1 MNSRILQQ
9 LSQDSYTLVRRIG
22 EAADDQGVSVYLVG
36 GVVRDLFLKRDNL
49 DLDFVV
55 EGNAIIFAR
64 KAAGILKAPIKVY
77 KDFGTAAVVLND
89 GRALD
94 FATARAETYAAP
106 GCLPQVRRG
115 SIHEDLFRRD
125 FTVNAMAL
133 GINHSRWG
141 QLVDPFD
148 GLKDLRAKTIR
159 VLHQRSFDDDAT
171 RILRAIRFEQRFG
184 FRIKPQTLKL
194 LKRRLAR
201 RTGDHVSAQ
210 RFFNEFRKILM
221 EEKIF
226 PALKRMKQLRAEKLL
241 HPGFVLDLKILK
253 TVQSR
258 FDAVKKKYDLS
269 NDYRWKIFLTA
280 VLEGQAD
287 RVIAEFP
294 RSLSLTAHDCKI
306 FAQANS
312 AIDFLS
318 RLCKNSLSPS
328 GVYGVLKPLAPEQCI
343 YLLCRA
349 SRAQVL
355 RRLDRF
361 LKKDQFVVLAIDGN
375 DVKVLGAT
383 GAKIGEVLKETL
395 DRKIDTGL
403 KSKSQ
408 EISFVRGLLN
418 V

>member
-1 MNSRILQQ
+1 MNSNILKQ
-9 LSQDSYTLVRRIG
+9 LPQNSYTLVRRIG
-22 EAADDQGVSVYLVG
+22 EAADAQGVSVYLAG

-55 EGNAIIFAR
+55 EGDAIAFAR

-77 KDFGTAAVVLND
+77 KDFGTATIVLTD

-94 FATARAETYAAP
+94 FATAREETYAAP
-106 GCLPQVRRG
+106 GRLPEVRRG

-125 FTVNAMAL
+125 FTVNAMGL
-133 GINHSRWG
+133 WINQSRWA
-141 QLVDPFD
+141 QVVDPFG

-159 VLHQRSFDDDAT
+159 VLHETSFEDDAT

-184 FRIKPQTLKL
+184 FRIEPQTLKL

-201 RTGDHVSAQ
+201 RSGDHVSAQ
-210 RFFNEFRKILM
+210 RFFNEFKKILM
-221 EEKIF
+221 EEKVL

-241 HPGFVLDLKILK
+241 HPDFVLNLKVLK

-258 FDAVKKKYDLS
+258 FDSVKKKYDLS
-269 NDYRWKIFLTA
+269 NDHRWKVFLMA
-280 VLEGQAD
+280 LLEGQ
-287 RVIAEFP
+287 REETIAAFLKP
-294 RSLSLTAHDCKI
+294 LSLTAHDCKS

-318 RLCKNSLSPS
+318 KLCKNSLSPS

-343 YLLCRA
+343 YLLCRT

-361 LKKDQFVVLAIDGN
+361 LKKDQFVTLAIDGN
-375 DVKVLGAT
+375 DVRALGAT
-383 GAKIGEVLKETL
+383 GAKIGEVLKKTL
-395 DRKIDTGL
+395 DCKIDTGL
-403 KSKSQ
+403 KSKQQ
-408 EISFVRGLLN
+408 EFNFVRGLLS
-418 V
+418 